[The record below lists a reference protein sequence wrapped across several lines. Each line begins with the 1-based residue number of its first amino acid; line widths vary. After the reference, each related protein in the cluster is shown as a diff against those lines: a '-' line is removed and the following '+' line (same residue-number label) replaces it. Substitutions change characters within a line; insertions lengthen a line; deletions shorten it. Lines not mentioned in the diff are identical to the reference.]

1 MNMHNGAERTAPAG
15 GEAPAWA
22 RGASLLRVVAALA
35 AGGLVGSGLP
45 AAAQVP
51 ASPDQKAALRA
62 VAKMMEGQRTYYQKN
77 GSFRATVSN
86 IQQDFGITLPS
97 TFDYAVR
104 TTTEAAYSYVIPAQG
119 PKVGLL
125 NAYVGAAFLTPSQNP
140 KITTI
145 ICMNI
150 QPGQIRPSDPQ
161 LVLGTLVA
169 NPTGRLV
176 QCGDASIEVKAS
188 MVNE

>member
-1 MNMHNGAERTAPAG
+1 MKSINSFTPRSFNPSGIGRLG
-15 GEAPAWA
+15 
-22 RGASLLRVVAALA
+22 VFAAL
-35 AGGLVGSGLP
+35 LVGLGGTVLP
-45 AAAQVP
+45 AKAQP
-51 ASPDQKAALRA
+51 QANSDQQAALNA

-86 IQQDFGITLPS
+86 IQQDFGITLPAS
-97 TFDYAVR
+97 FDYAVR

-119 PKVGLL
+119 PKTGLL

-145 ICMNI
+145 ICKNI

>member
-1 MNMHNGAERTAPAG
+1 M
-15 GEAPAWA
+15 
-22 RGASLLRVVAALA
+22 
-35 AGGLVGSGLP
+35 LP
-45 AAAQVP
+45 AFRQTMLRSLATFALLMGVGKVAGLAVNAQLP
-51 ASPDQKAALRA
+51 ANPDQKAALKA
-62 VAKMMEGQRTYYQKN
+62 VAKMSEGQRTYYQKN
-77 GSFRATVSN
+77 GAFRAAVSN
-86 IQQDFGITLPS
+86 IQQDFGITLPD

-119 PKVGLL
+119 TKVGQL

-145 ICMNI
+145 ICMNN
-150 QPGQIRPSDPQ
+150 QPGQIRPADPQ

-176 QCGDASIEVKAS
+176 QCGDGSVEVKAS